1 MSFTRH
7 QQCSVEDTNA
17 SNNNDV
23 TKLPLGLN
31 FVKYQGK
38 ISFGIWNSVVS
49 KGVCFQVSTVVVFK
63 TLLKE
68 AIFIRNIL
76 ITIVFFPK

>member
-17 SNNNDV
+17 SNKNVV
-23 TKLPLGLN
+23 TKLPLG
-31 FVKYQGK
+31 FVKYRGE
-38 ISFGIWNSVVS
+38 ISFGIWNSVGS

-63 TLLKE
+63 ILLKE

-76 ITIVFFPK
+76 R

>member
-7 QQCSVEDTNA
+7 QQCNVEDT
-17 SNNNDV
+17 SNKNV
-23 TKLPLGLN
+23 TKIPLG
-31 FVKYQGK
+31 FVKYRGE
-38 ISFGIWNSVVS
+38 ISFEIWNFVVP

-68 AIFIRNIL
+68 AIFMRNIL
-76 ITIVFFPK
+76 L